1 MLYITDFYLL
11 YIIAFTGAILGFT
24 HGQIMISLVLLIYS
38 IAGLIIYLRTGN
50 IRKSLNL
57 FHKGKFK
64 WAAILLMFTF
74 PGLLSPENKA
84 YYKFLKGVVMLGTD
98 NKYALSLIRQAL
110 NTGLLREQDRQVA
123 MKILFGQ
130 K

>member
-11 YIIAFTGAILGFT
+11 YLIAFVASILGFV
-24 HGQIMISLVLLIYS
+24 HGQVMISVVLLIYS

-64 WAAILLMFTF
+64 LAAILLMLTF
-74 PGLLSPENKA
+74 PGLLSAQNKA
-84 YYKFLKGVVMLGTD
+84 YYKFLKGMVLLGTD
-98 NKYALSLIRQAL
+98 NKHALSLIRQAL

-123 MKILFGQ
+123 MKILFGEA
-130 K
+130 